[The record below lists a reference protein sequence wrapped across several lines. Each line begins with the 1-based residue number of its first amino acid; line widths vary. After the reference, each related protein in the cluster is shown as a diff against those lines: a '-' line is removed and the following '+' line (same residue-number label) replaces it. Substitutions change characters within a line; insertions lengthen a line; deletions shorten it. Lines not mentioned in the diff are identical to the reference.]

1 MIAMIM
7 SFNCDVNLWCGGVS
21 FVTGITVLDF
31 KLTVISSSLDVHS
44 WGGQGPSLSRSLIR
58 SDCMTTPL
66 RIATVW
72 KMWELTIP
80 DCC

>member
-31 KLTVISSSLDVHS
+31 KLTVISSSLDVHAQLG
-44 WGGQGPSLSRSLIR
+44 WPG
-58 SDCMTTPL
+58 
-66 RIATVW
+66 
-72 KMWELTIP
+72 TISVKITHQE
-80 DCC
+80 